1 MLKGIV
7 KYLKM
12 SEHHCYQKKKKKKT
26 VVLYAWVFFIYKV
39 WISNY
44 FEGLVVVAFL
54 LQLILLWNDQ
64 DGKILLNNDDIFG
77 RLLSDVI
84 LS

>member
-7 KYLKM
+7 RYLKR
-12 SEHHCYQKKKKKKT
+12 SEYPCYQKKKTKT
-26 VVLYAWVFFIYKV
+26 IVLYAWVFFIYKV